1 MFHSLEEFLV
11 ALVIVTTAISTL
23 TKQGRMFWRWLWKK
37 LTNILGVYK
46 RLEQHD
52 GKLTQVD
59 EKLTAINDKLDV
71 VVGELQV
78 NGGNSLRDVFNM
90 LLIDNL
96 AETGTRRAMHTDSIA
111 FWESDAEG
119 KCTFASNKLAEIV
132 DLNPHDV
139 LGDGWITKIHP
150 DDVDRITKSWEMAV
164 CQRRTFIADYRFVH
178 DTGEVVSVQGH
189 CHPILNGKRE
199 IVKFIGIL
207 TKKGVDLP

>member
-1 MFHSLEEFLV
+1 MYNTVEEALV
-11 ALVIVTTAISTL
+11 AIVILTTAISTL
-23 TKQGRMFWRWLWKK
+23 TKQGQTFWRWFWKK
-37 LTNILGVYK
+37 LKNVFGVYK

-52 GKLTQVD
+52 TKLSEVAD
-59 EKLTAINDKLDV
+59 SLTVINSKLDV

-90 LLIDNL
+90 LLIDSL
-96 AETGTRRAMHTDSIA
+96 AETGARRAMHTDSIA
-111 FWESDAEG
+111 FWESDADG
-119 KCTFASNKLAEIV
+119 KCTYASNKLGELV

-150 DDVDRITKSWEMAV
+150 DDVERVTRAWDMAV
-164 CQRRTFIADYRFVH
+164 SQRRTFIADYRFVH
-178 DTGEVVSVQGH
+178 DTGEIVSTQGH

-207 TKKGVDLP
+207 TRKAQ